1 MRHVADSLG
10 LELEVRADAGDAAHQ
25 AADVGA
31 LLDDRVSALV
41 LVPVSPTGLA
51 AAIARAN
58 GARVPVF
65 TAVTAADG
73 GPVVSHIAGDDRQGG
88 ELLAWYLAQR
98 LRGGGNVVIL
108 DQPEVASVRDRVA
121 GIRLLLTRFPNVR
134 IVASP
139 AVDPGSRE
147 AARRKTATLLAAD
160 QRIDAFVGTTG
171 ELALGALA
179 AVQAAGK
186 TDVVVVAYGG
196 GAEVRA
202 AILQGTPLVADIVTD
217 PGTLGRYA
225 IEVAASRLRGGGNVV
240 ILDQPEVA
248 SVRDRVAGI
257 RLFLTRFPN
266 VRIVASP
273 AVDPGSREAA
283 RRKTATLLEADQR
296 IDAFVGTTGELALGA
311 LAAVQAAGMTDVVV
325 VAYGG
330 GAEVRAAILQ
340 GTPLVADIVTDPGT
354 LGRYAIEVAAS
365 HLRGN
370 RVASAVPVRVRLVDR
385 DSLLR

>member
-1 MRHVADSLG
+1 MRTPIALALSAALALSGCGRGRARARIGVTLPADTSAFLHAVEQGMRHVADSLD

-25 AADVGA
+25 AADVA
-31 LLDDRVSALV
+31 AFVDHRVSALV
-41 LVPVSPTGLA
+41 LVPVGPTGFA
-51 AAIARAN
+51 AALARAN
-58 GARVPVF
+58 GAHVPVF
-65 TAVTAADG
+65 TAVAAAEG

-108 DQPEVASVRDRVA
+108 DLPEVASVRDRVA
-121 GIRLLLTRFPNVR
+121 GIRRLLAGFPNLR

-147 AARRKTATLLAAD
+147 AARRKTATLLATD

-196 GAEVRA
+196 GAEA
-202 AILQGTPLVADIVTD
+202 
-217 PGTLGRYA
+217 
-225 IEVAASRLRGGGNVV
+225 
-240 ILDQPEVA
+240 
-248 SVRDRVAGI
+248 
-257 RLFLTRFPN
+257 
-266 VRIVASP
+266 
-273 AVDPGSREAA
+273 
-283 RRKTATLLEADQR
+283 
-296 IDAFVGTTGELALGA
+296 
-311 LAAVQAAGMTDVVV
+311 
-325 VAYGG
+325 
-330 GAEVRAAILQ
+330 RAAILQ

-370 RVASAVPVRVRLVDR
+370 RVASAVPVRVSLVNR

>member
-1 MRHVADSLG
+1 MRTLVALALTVTLASSGCSRGRARARIGVALPADTSAFLHAVEHEMRRVADSLE
-10 LELEVRADAGDAAHQ
+10 LDLEVRADAGDAAHQ

-31 LLDDRVSALV
+31 LVDHRVSALV
-41 LVPVSPTGLA
+41 LVPVSPRGLG

-65 TAVTAADG
+65 TVVAAADG
-73 GPVVSHIAGDDRQGG
+73 GLVVSHIAGDDRQGG
-88 ELLAWYLAQR
+88 ELVAWYLAQR
-98 LRGGGNVVIL
+98 LRGGGSVVIL
-108 DQPEVASVRDRVA
+108 DQPEVASVRERVA
-121 GIRLLLTRFPNVR
+121 GIRLWLTRFPNLR

-147 AARRKTATLLAAD
+147 AARRKTATLLATD

-196 GAEVRA
+196 GAEARA

-217 PGTLGRYA
+217 PA
-225 IEVAASRLRGGGNVV
+225 
-240 ILDQPEVA
+240 
-248 SVRDRVAGI
+248 
-257 RLFLTRFPN
+257 
-266 VRIVASP
+266 
-273 AVDPGSREAA
+273 
-283 RRKTATLLEADQR
+283 
-296 IDAFVGTTGELALGA
+296 
-311 LAAVQAAGMTDVVV
+311 
-325 VAYGG
+325 
-330 GAEVRAAILQ
+330 
-340 GTPLVADIVTDPGT
+340 T

-370 RVASAVPVRVRLVDR
+370 RVASAVPVRASLVDR

>member
-1 MRHVADSLG
+1 MRTLIALALSAMLALSGCGRGPTRARIGISLPADTSAFLHAVEQGMRHVADSLD
-10 LELEVRADAGDAAHQ
+10 LELEVRADGGDAVHQ
-25 AADVGA
+25 AADVEA
-31 LLDDRVSALV
+31 LVDHRVSALV

-58 GARVPVF
+58 GAHVPVF
-65 TAVTAADG
+65 TAVAATDG
-73 GPVVSHIAGDDRQGG
+73 GPVVSHIAGDDGQGG
-88 ELLAWYLAQR
+88 ELAAWYLARR

-121 GIRLLLTRFPNVR
+121 GIRRLLAGFPNLR

-147 AARRKTATLLAAD
+147 AARRKTATLLATD

-196 GAEVRA
+196 GAEART
-202 AILQGTPLVADIVTD
+202 AIRQGTPLVADIVTD

-225 IEVAASRLRGGGNVV
+225 IA
-240 ILDQPEVA
+240 
-248 SVRDRVAGI
+248 
-257 RLFLTRFPN
+257 
-266 VRIVASP
+266 
-273 AVDPGSREAA
+273 
-283 RRKTATLLEADQR
+283 
-296 IDAFVGTTGELALGA
+296 
-311 LAAVQAAGMTDVVV
+311 
-325 VAYGG
+325 
-330 GAEVRAAILQ
+330 
-340 GTPLVADIVTDPGT
+340 
-354 LGRYAIEVAAS
+354 VAAS

-370 RVASAVPVRVRLVDR
+370 RVASAVPVRASLVDR
-385 DSLLR
+385 DSLSQ

>member
-1 MRHVADSLG
+1 MALALGATLALAACGRGRARARIGVTLPADTSAFLHAVEQGMRHVADSLG

-225 IEVAASRLRGGGNVV
+225 IEVAAS
-240 ILDQPEVA
+240 
-248 SVRDRVAGI
+248 
-257 RLFLTRFPN
+257 
-266 VRIVASP
+266 
-273 AVDPGSREAA
+273 
-283 RRKTATLLEADQR
+283 
-296 IDAFVGTTGELALGA
+296 
-311 LAAVQAAGMTDVVV
+311 
-325 VAYGG
+325 
-330 GAEVRAAILQ
+330 
-340 GTPLVADIVTDPGT
+340 
-354 LGRYAIEVAAS
+354 

>member
-179 AVQAAGK
+179 AVQAAGM
-186 TDVVVVAYGG
+186 TDVVAYGG
-196 GAEVRA
+196 
-202 AILQGTPLVADIVTD
+202 D
-217 PGTLGRYA
+217 
-225 IEVAASRLRGGGNVV
+225 
-240 ILDQPEVA
+240 
-248 SVRDRVAGI
+248 
-257 RLFLTRFPN
+257 
-266 VRIVASP
+266 
-273 AVDPGSREAA
+273 
-283 RRKTATLLEADQR
+283 
-296 IDAFVGTTGELALGA
+296 
-311 LAAVQAAGMTDVVV
+311 
-325 VAYGG
+325 
-330 GAEVRAAILQ
+330 AEVRAAILQ